1 MKGRVKTMKFSWMI
15 LAIMLVINLVW
26 IGTMLVAQYSCKG
39 LPSRGSIIP
48 GTKQKFLYIE
58 DFWTMT
64 WGDTIGVWL
73 MNCSFVHL
81 MVNAYLNVRHWIVF
95 VVLVVA
101 ISIGFTKMCL
111 SKDHK
116 PDYGFPH
123 IGKVSIAGL
132 LHSPYL
138 GVGVTASIFCLWFAI
153 SGILRGPILYIW
165 LSGLAFYAICFV
177 AEIRSGNF
185 DPLKLEK

>member
-1 MKGRVKTMKFSWMI
+1 
-15 LAIMLVINLVW
+15 
-26 IGTMLVAQYSCKG
+26 
-39 LPSRGSIIP
+39 
-48 GTKQKFLYIE
+48 
-58 DFWTMT
+58 MT

-81 MVNAYLNVRHWIVF
+81 MVNACLNVRHWIVF

-111 SKDHK
+111 GKDHK
-116 PDYGFPH
+116 PDYGFPQ

-132 LHSPYL
+132 MHSPYL
-138 GVGVTASIFCLWFAI
+138 GVGVAASIFCLWFVI
-153 SGILRGPILYIW
+153 TGILRGPVLYVW

-185 DPLKLEK
+185 DPLKMEK